1 MDEGEQ
7 ETLTEIIIDGIGV
20 TVIVAVPNCVG
31 SWLLVALTVAVLGF
45 AGAV

>member
-1 MDEGEQ
+1 MDDGKQ
-7 ETLTEIIIDGIGV
+7 ETLTEIIVDG
-20 TVIVAVPNCVG
+20 TAFMMTVAVPDCVG